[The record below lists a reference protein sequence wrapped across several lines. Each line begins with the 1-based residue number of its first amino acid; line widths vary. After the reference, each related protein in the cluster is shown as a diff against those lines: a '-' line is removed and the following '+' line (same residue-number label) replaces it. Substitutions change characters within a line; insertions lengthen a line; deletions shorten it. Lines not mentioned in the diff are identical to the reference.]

1 MLHTRTVFDFRLRLR
16 FQAETD
22 CDRDD
27 QSSVTT
33 FRGFS
38 RGRGCVPSII
48 DAPGHMLAAETMS
61 RRVSNAPVS
70 LDVSGDVGI
79 IAMSNP
85 PVNALAI
92 PGAHPDRPALLFP
105 RNGDLSPL
113 TLILS
118 ARTRATC

>member
-1 MLHTRTVFDFRLRLR
+1 MPTFRNRHLASTRENVDVREVLV
-16 FQAETD
+16 
-22 CDRDD
+22 
-27 QSSVTT
+27 SSISRHRRTT

-38 RGRGCVPSII
+38 ADAAAVPSLI

-79 IAMSNP
+79 IAISNP

-92 PGAHPDRPALLFP
+92 PGARPDRPALLFP
-105 RNGDLSPL
+105 EERSDALLP
-113 TLILS
+113 
-118 ARTRATC
+118 

>member
-1 MLHTRTVFDFRLRLR
+1 
-16 FQAETD
+16 
-22 CDRDD
+22 
-27 QSSVTT
+27 
-33 FRGFS
+33 
-38 RGRGCVPSII
+38 
-48 DAPGHMLAAETMS
+48 MLAAETMS

-105 RNGDLSPL
+105 RNGDLTPAYPNF
-113 TLILS
+113 IRAD
-118 ARTRATC
+118 ARLETPSR

>member
-1 MLHTRTVFDFRLRLR
+1 MAAD
-16 FQAETD
+16 AAA
-22 CDRDD
+22 
-27 QSSVTT
+27 
-33 FRGFS
+33 
-38 RGRGCVPSII
+38 VPAII